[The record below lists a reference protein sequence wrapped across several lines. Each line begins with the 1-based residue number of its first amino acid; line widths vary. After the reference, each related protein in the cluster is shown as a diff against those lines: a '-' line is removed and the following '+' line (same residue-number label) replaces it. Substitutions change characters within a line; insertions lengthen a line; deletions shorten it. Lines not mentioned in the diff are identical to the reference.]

1 MLDIQAIEATA
12 REMLQ
17 KAINDR
23 VEELAKE
30 KYFMTMKELE
40 KYLNLSRPTIMKCFV
55 EKGLRYYR
63 AGDRYLFKREEVDSF
78 LDAVTEEM
86 SITQNNLLSFGGLK
100 GGESNE
106 QN

>member
-1 MLDIQAIEATA
+1 MLEINVNEATA
-12 REMLQ
+12 KEMLQ
-17 KAINDR
+17 RAIDKR

-40 KYLNLSRPTIMKCFV
+40 KYLSLSRPTIMKCFV

-86 SITQNNLLSFGGLK
+86 NVTQNNLLSFGGLK
-100 GGESNE
+100 GGED
-106 QN
+106 